1 MLSPFARPDA
11 LAALLS
17 AVATLVRELRL
28 AGGAILAWLRPRR
41 PAVPYETRAI
51 DRVLDLADPEGRRAV
66 LTRRQRIRPLTA
78 GTLVVRETVWGEGEQ
93 LARYAVA
100 GARRLT
106 VLPEGSRRSVLLGPD
121 RRTAVGACATSTSR
135 RTIRGG
141 FLQPEEYCET
151 VLERPTGRVD
161 FTVIFPRGR
170 PPRNARL
177 VLAATETTVRTVPV
191 LYRPDGR
198 AVLRCRLRRP
208 TVAATYSLRWSW

>member
-1 MLSPFARPDA
+1 MSPFVRPDA

-17 AVATLVRELRL
+17 AVAALVRELRL
-28 AGGAILAWLRPRR
+28 AGGAVLAWVRPHR
-41 PAVPYETRAI
+41 PAVPYETLSLEL
-51 DRVLDLADPEGRRAV
+51 VLDLADPEGKRAV
-66 LTRRQRIRPLTA
+66 LTRRQRIRSLTA

-93 LARYAVA
+93 LARYAVV

-106 VLPEGSRRSVLLGPD
+106 VLPEGSRRSVLLDPGGH
-121 RRTAVGACATSTSR
+121 TASGDCATITSR

-141 FLQPEEYCET
+141 FGQPEEYCET

-170 PPRNARL
+170 PPRSARL
-177 VLAATETTVRTVPV
+177 VLAATEITVRTVPV
-191 LYRPDGR
+191 RYRPDGR

-208 TVAATYSLRWSW
+208 TVATTYSLRWSW